1 MSSSSPLTRS
11 IFLSVSFFLSVRRS
25 VLSYSFYIDLWRC
38 FVGCFPSV
46 CPIIIINWLSN
57 SLPYYYYHYSYFFLT
72 KEKYSIWFD
81 FIHFEFHWTFL
92 PRPPSDPPTHS
103 HKWRNYFN
111 YWNIQAAR
119 RLPRAHFQE
128 KNETNKQKNIEIKIK
143 PTENSKKNKK

>member
-57 SLPYYYYHYSYFFLT
+57 SLPYYYYHYSYFFLQ
-72 KEKYSIWFD
+72 KKNIRFDLISSILNF
-81 FIHFEFHWTFL
+81 TGPSSPA
-92 PRPPSDPPTHS
+92 PRPAPPPHPIHPHIHTNDETILIIETFRQLDVS
-103 HKWRNYFN
+103 
-111 YWNIQAAR
+111 
-119 RLPRAHFQE
+119 RAFTSKKRTKQ
-128 KNETNKQKNIEIKIK
+128 TNKKILK
-143 PTENSKKNKK
+143 